1 MCSSDLI
8 MLFSTVFDYTNARL
22 IGHFQDTGKHKAAKA
37 VLIVDIVGN
46 LGILGFFK
54 YTDFAIDNINSL
66 LHAGIPAAELRQK
79 LFRKAEPA
87 EADALLGVF
96 LAEGRLT
103 NTAGRYALAGFSVRL
118 TKRQTAIREELLRR
132 FLQGGMEPE
141 PIEAVLA
148 VVPPPE
154 RETARQV
161 LESLLT
167 GGELVRLS
175 PELCWH
181 REVFQK
187 GLDILRT
194 LCADHSAVTLAEVRD
209 ALGTTRKYAL
219 LFLEACDRRQITVR
233 EGDCRRL
240 NTEFHD

>member
-1 MCSSDLI
+1 MSGLDVAAVPPIIAELVSCGQLAEPLPGRYVAAAALDDLWPRCREI
-8 MLFSTVFDYTNARL
+8 L
-22 IGHFQDTGKHKAAKA
+22 DTYHRR
-37 VLIVDIVGN
+37 
-46 LGILGFFK
+46 FP
-54 YTDFAIDNINSL
+54 

-103 NTAGRYALAGFSVRL
+103 NTAGRYALAGFSVHL

-148 VVPPPE
+148 VIPSPE
-154 RETARQV
+154 LETARQV

-167 GGELVRLS
+167 CGDLVRLS

-181 REVFQK
+181 R
-187 GLDILRT
+187 DIWHQALEALQAQCT
-194 LCADHSAVTLAEVRD
+194 AHGAVTLAELRD

-219 LFLEACDRRQITVR
+219 LFLEACDRRRITIR
-233 EGDCRRL
+233 EGNLRRL
-240 NTEFHD
+240 NMDVQVR